1 MSITPNQSKES
12 NKPSLE
18 DDEIDHSLGKIQSL
32 AQYYGSIQFA
42 RTYPPRATAF
52 YDPSPLSQVQI
63 AHYLTDRQIM
73 DADPLLLEVEREV
86 MDGFAN
92 DEGLPPTDTV
102 STSLEPVRSACG
114 SQDSSGTASSTKR
127 RFEEDG
133 ANYNSM
139 KRIRVDSRP
148 NGRMVH

>member
-1 MSITPNQSKES
+1 MSVTPNQSKES

-63 AHYLTDRQIM
+63 AHYLTDRQII

-86 MDGFAN
+86 MDGFTN

-114 SQDSSGTASSTKR
+114 SQATSSTTLKR